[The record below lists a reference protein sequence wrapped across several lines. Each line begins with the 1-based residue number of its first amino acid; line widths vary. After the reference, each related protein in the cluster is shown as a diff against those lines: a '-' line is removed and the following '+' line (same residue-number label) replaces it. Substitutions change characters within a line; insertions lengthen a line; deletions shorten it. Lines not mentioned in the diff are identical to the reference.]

1 MYGLMKSKDLIVRI
15 VGERSLDNTFTVME
29 NYNEIYNPDK
39 AVKISQDDIELLD
52 RNINLLEMKM
62 EQRVNFNQNTVATRT
77 LKNILKS

>member
-29 NYNEIYNPDK
+29 NYNEIYNSDK

-62 EQRVNFNQNTVATRT
+62 EQRVNFNQNTVAIRT

>member
-29 NYNEIYNPDK
+29 NYNEIYNPGK

-62 EQRVNFNQNTVATRT
+62 EQRVNFNQNTVAIRT

>member
-15 VGERSLDNTFTVME
+15 VGERSLDIAFTVME
-29 NYNEIYNPDK
+29 NYNEIYNPGK

-62 EQRVNFNQNTVATRT
+62 EQRVNFNQNTVAIRT

>member
-62 EQRVNFNQNTVATRT
+62 EQRVNFNQNTVAIRT

>member
-1 MYGLMKSKDLIVRI
+1 MKSKDLIVRI

-39 AVKISQDDIELLD
+39 AIDDIELLD

-62 EQRVNFNQNTVATRT
+62 EQRVNFNQNTVAIRT